1 MNPLIKNTLSIVI
14 PTFNE
19 EGNIEILYSK
29 LIETLTP
36 LELDEFEFIFVDDG
50 SQDRSLEIVK
60 KLSIDDPRVKYISF
74 SRNFGH
80 QPALKAGLDHAQFA
94 GVVSLDADLQ
104 HPV

>member
-36 LELDEFEFIFVDDG
+36 LELAEFEFIFVDDG
-50 SQDRSLEIVK
+50 SQDRSLELIK
-60 KLSIDDPRVKYISF
+60 KLSKDDSRVKYI
-74 SRNFGH
+74 
-80 QPALKAGLDHAQFA
+80 
-94 GVVSLDADLQ
+94 
-104 HPV
+104 